1 MFRFSLRSM
10 MIGVTLVCILLGGRI
25 EYLRQM
31 AMFHRRKYRIL
42 GEIAVRTPT
51 GPYDP
56 GIEPMVAMM
65 NYHLQMEVVAERL
78 CISWSHLAGS
88 NASASSHFRDF
99 PPHEFSHEVSQAGVR
114 KALRPWSLT
123 TLPIALALDTPKP

>member
-31 AMFHRRKYRIL
+31 AMFHRREYRIL

-65 NYHLQMEVVAERL
+65 NYHLQMEAEYNQAIL
-78 CISWSHLAGS
+78 KPWTMIEE
-88 NASASSHFRDF
+88 N
-99 PPHEFSHEVSQAGVR
+99 PPPETA
-114 KALRPWSLT
+114 P
-123 TLPIALALDTPKP
+123 